1 MKFVDASVFVH
12 AFIKPKREL
21 KPHEVKIKQAAQKIV
36 KRINEGEKIAISV
49 ANMTEIANLLEAY
62 MSLDEALSIEEF
74 LIRSA
79 KLVTVN
85 KQQYFEAL
93 KIAKEKRVGLN
104 DALTY
109 VVMLKNKIYE
119 IYSFDKDFD
128 KLEGIKRLYE

>member
-49 ANMTEIANLLEAY
+49 VNLTEIANLLEAY
-62 MSLDEALSIEEF
+62 MSLEDALVIEEF
-74 LIRSA
+74 LIRNA

-85 KQQYFEAL
+85 KQQYFEAI

-109 VVMLKNKIYE
+109 VIMLKNKIYE

-128 KLEGIKRLYE
+128 KLEGIKRIYE

>member
-1 MKFVDASVFVH
+1 MKFVDASVFIH

-21 KPHEVKIKQAAQKIV
+21 KPHEVKIKQVAQKIV

-49 ANMTEIANLLEAY
+49 ANMTEIANLLEPY
-62 MSLDEALSIEEF
+62 MSLDGALTIEEF

-85 KQQYFEAL
+85 KQQYLEAL

>member
-21 KPHEVKIKQAAQKIV
+21 KPHEIKIKQAAQKIV

-49 ANMTEIANLLEAY
+49 VNMTEIANILEAH

-74 LIRSA
+74 LIRIA
-79 KLVTVN
+79 KLVSVN
-85 KQQYFEAL
+85 KQKYLEAI
-93 KIAKEKRVGLN
+93 KIAKEKKVGLN

-109 VVMLKNKIYE
+109 VIMLKNKIYE

-128 KLEGIKRLYE
+128 KLEGIQRLYE

>member
-1 MKFVDASVFVH
+1 MKFVDASVFIH

-21 KPHEVKIKQAAQKIV
+21 KPHEVKIKQVAQKIV

-85 KQQYFEAL
+85 KQQYLEAL

>member
-12 AFIKPKREL
+12 AFIRPKREL

-49 ANMTEIANLLEAY
+49 VNLTEIANLLEAY
-62 MSLDEALSIEEF
+62 MSLDEAFVIEEF
-74 LIRSA
+74 LIRNA

-85 KQQYFEAL
+85 KQQYFEAI

-109 VVMLKNKIYE
+109 VIMLKNKIYE

-128 KLEGIKRLYE
+128 KLEGIKRIYE

>member
-12 AFIKPKREL
+12 AFIRPKREL

-49 ANMTEIANLLEAY
+49 VNLTEIANLLEAY
-62 MSLDEALSIEEF
+62 MPLDEALVIEEF
-74 LIRSA
+74 LIRNA

-85 KQQYFEAL
+85 KQQYFEAI

-109 VVMLKNKIYE
+109 VIMLKNKIYE

-128 KLEGIKRLYE
+128 KLEGIKRIYE

>member
-21 KPHEVKIKQAAQKIV
+21 NPHEVKIKQAAQKIV

-85 KQQYFEAL
+85 KQQYLEAL

-119 IYSFDKDFD
+119 IYPFDKDFD

>member
-21 KPHEVKIKQAAQKIV
+21 KPHEIKIKQAAQKIV

-49 ANMTEIANLLEAY
+49 VNMTEIANILEAH

-74 LIRSA
+74 LIRFA
-79 KLVTVN
+79 KLVSVN
-85 KQQYFEAL
+85 KQQYLEAI
-93 KIAKEKRVGLN
+93 KIAKEKKVSLN

-109 VVMLKNKIYE
+109 VIMLKNKIYE

-128 KLEGIKRLYE
+128 KLEGIQRLYE

>member
-49 ANMTEIANLLEAY
+49 ANMTEIANLLEPY
-62 MSLDEALSIEEF
+62 MSLDGALTIEEF

-93 KIAKEKRVGLN
+93 KIAKEK
-104 DALTY
+104 
-109 VVMLKNKIYE
+109 E
-119 IYSFDKDFD
+119 
-128 KLEGIKRLYE
+128 

>member
-12 AFIKPKREL
+12 AFIRPKREL

-49 ANMTEIANLLEAY
+49 VNLTEIANLLEAY
-62 MSLDEALSIEEF
+62 MSLDEALVIEEF
-74 LIRSA
+74 LIRNA
-79 KLVTVN
+79 KLVNVN
-85 KQQYFEAL
+85 KQQYFEAI

-109 VVMLKNKIYE
+109 VIMLKNKIYE

>member
-21 KPHEVKIKQAAQKIV
+21 KPHEIKIKQAAQKIV

-49 ANMTEIANLLEAY
+49 VNMTEIANILEAH

-74 LIRSA
+74 LIRFA

-85 KQQYFEAL
+85 KQQYLEAI
-93 KIAKEKRVGLN
+93 KIAKEKKVGLN

-109 VVMLKNKIYE
+109 VIMLKNKIYE

-128 KLEGIKRLYE
+128 KLEGIQRLYE

>member
-36 KRINEGEKIAISV
+36 KKINEGEKIAISV
-49 ANMTEIANLLEAY
+49 VNMTEIANLLEAH
-62 MSLDEALSIEEF
+62 MSLDEALAIEEF
-74 LIRSA
+74 LIRNA
-79 KLVTVN
+79 KLVNVN
-85 KQQYFEAL
+85 KQQYFEAI

-104 DALTY
+104 DAITY
-109 VVMLKNKIYE
+109 VIMLKNKIYE

-128 KLEGIKRLYE
+128 KLEGIKRIYE

>member
-1 MKFVDASVFVH
+1 MKFVDASVFIH

-21 KPHEVKIKQAAQKIV
+21 NPHEVKIKQAAQKIV

-109 VVMLKNKIYE
+109 VLT
-119 IYSFDKDFD
+119 SST
-128 KLEGIKRLYE
+128 R

>member
-21 KPHEVKIKQAAQKIV
+21 KPHEIKIKQAAQKIV

-49 ANMTEIANLLEAY
+49 VNMTEIANILEAH

-74 LIRSA
+74 LIRFA
-79 KLVTVN
+79 KLVSVN
-85 KQQYFEAL
+85 KQQYLEAI
-93 KIAKEKRVGLN
+93 KIAKEKKVGLN

-109 VVMLKNKIYE
+109 VIMLKNKIYE

-128 KLEGIKRLYE
+128 KLEGIQRLYE

>member
-21 KPHEVKIKQAAQKIV
+21 KPHEIKIKQAAQKIV

-49 ANMTEIANLLEAY
+49 VNMTEIANILEAH

-74 LIRSA
+74 LIRFA
-79 KLVTVN
+79 KLVSVN
-85 KQQYFEAL
+85 KQQYLEAI
-93 KIAKEKRVGLN
+93 KIAKEKKAGLN

-109 VVMLKNKIYE
+109 VIMLKNKIYE

-128 KLEGIKRLYE
+128 KLEGIQRLYE

>member
-12 AFIKPKREL
+12 AFIRPKREL

-49 ANMTEIANLLEAY
+49 VNLTEIANLLEAC
-62 MSLDEALSIEEF
+62 MSLDEALVIEEF
-74 LIRSA
+74 LIRNA

-85 KQQYFEAL
+85 KQQYFEAI

-109 VVMLKNKIYE
+109 VIMLKNKIYE

-128 KLEGIKRLYE
+128 KLEGIKRIYE

>member
-85 KQQYFEAL
+85 KQQYLEAL

>member
-1 MKFVDASVFVH
+1 MKFVDASVFIH

-36 KRINEGEKIAISV
+36 KRINEEEKIAISV
-49 ANMTEIANLLEAY
+49 ANMTEIANLLEPY
-62 MSLDEALSIEEF
+62 MSLDGALSIEEF

-85 KQQYFEAL
+85 KQQYLEAL

>member
-36 KRINEGEKIAISV
+36 KRINEGEKIAISA

-85 KQQYFEAL
+85 KQQYLEAL

>member
-49 ANMTEIANLLEAY
+49 VNMTEIANLLEAH
-62 MSLDEALSIEEF
+62 MSLDEALVIEEF
-74 LIRSA
+74 LIRNA

-85 KQQYFEAL
+85 KQQYFEAI

-109 VVMLKNKIYE
+109 VIMLKNKIYE

-128 KLEGIKRLYE
+128 KLEDIKRIYE